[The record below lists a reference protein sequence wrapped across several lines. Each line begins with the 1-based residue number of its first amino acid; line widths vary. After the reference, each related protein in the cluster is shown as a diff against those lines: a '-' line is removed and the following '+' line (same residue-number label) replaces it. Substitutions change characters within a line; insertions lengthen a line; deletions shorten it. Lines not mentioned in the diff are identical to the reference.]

1 MWSLIDTIDSTAV
14 VKPLIEYYG
23 HDLEI
28 IWVTKPNLL
37 SLFQHDNRIT
47 PVSVKYTKIPLI
59 FNIDKLKIISESL
72 RNPYDAIINLEIG
85 TKFNSMVRFTKSKI
99 KVGMP
104 YEYVAENITGE
115 HRVKHQLRIIKSFY
129 KDINETN
136 AHPYLIGSK
145 IDIYKKFN
153 ISEKY
158 IVICPTNSKFRK
170 KNYRGYRAWPLD
182 NWKSLIKIILEKSNL
197 TIVITGGNEEG
208 DFINQLKPFNERV
221 KNLCGKTDI
230 SDLYEIMKKS
240 ECVIANDSGSA
251 HVAGVSSKKIIALH
265 GPTDYTQ
272 TAPYSTKKNKIIIA
286 SLNLSCSPCYN
297 TEEIKR
303 CRDNICMKNLS
314 PSTVFNYIIS

>member
-1 MWSLIDTIDSTAV
+1 M
-14 VKPLIEYYG
+14 
-23 HDLEI
+23 
-28 IWVTKPNLL
+28 TKPNLL

-170 KNYRGYRAWPLD
+170 K
-182 NWKSLIKIILEKSNL
+182 
-197 TIVITGGNEEG
+197 ITGDIGHGRLIIGN
-208 DFINQLKPFNERV
+208 R
-221 KNLCGKTDI
+221 
-230 SDLYEIMKKS
+230 
-240 ECVIANDSGSA
+240 
-251 HVAGVSSKKIIALH
+251 
-265 GPTDYTQ
+265 
-272 TAPYSTKKNKIIIA
+272 
-286 SLNLSCSPCYN
+286 
-297 TEEIKR
+297 
-303 CRDNICMKNLS
+303 
-314 PSTVFNYIIS
+314 